1 MAKSGTL
8 KNENGE
14 IIYPITL
21 ASNVYDANGN
31 GISSLYATKDEVSQ
45 PVLLWQNGSPNAQF
59 SPQEI
64 TTSSMSG
71 YSIIRFGFKHWY
83 ESPTAIQ
90 YQDFKYV
97 VGAYGT
103 INSVQHYQLKS
114 RGFTINSNTKIW
126 FEAGRE
132 SNNNSSHGISDNNG
146 QIVPIYVYG
155 IK

>member
-1 MAKSGTL
+1 MSKFVS
-8 KNENGE
+8 KENLE
-14 IIYPITL
+14 YIIPKL
-21 ASNVYDANGN
+21 
-31 GISSLYATKDEVSQ
+31 ATKEEIT
-45 PVLLWQNGSPNAQF
+45 PVLLWQNGSPNAEF
-59 SPQEI
+59 LPQEI

-71 YSIIRFGFKHWY
+71 YSIIRFGFKHWR

-132 SNNNSSHGISDNNG
+132 SNNGPNHETRDENG
-146 QIVPIYVYG
+146 QMVPVVIYG